1 MAASVQQGVVALL
14 LLTVL
19 VPVWDVL
26 QQLLLHAM
34 FVTSGASVELMGCML
49 LVLLTPFMLRAV

>member
-1 MAASVQQGVVALL
+1 VALL

-49 LVLLTPFMLRAV
+49 LVLLRPFMLRAV